1 MLYPNSNCSFNPSE
15 VLFDSLKSRVNDT
28 TFICSGGSFLKK
40 ILLDTVITQ
49 VFGFQKSSRNFREA
63 NQLEYAASCRFTKD
77 FGVTYFDE
85 YGMSSSSQ
93 NWIRGCILNGVLFG
107 DTNYYLVSLHQISSE
122 IPKGFRL
129 SQNYPNPFNPT
140 TKIKFSIPL
149 LRGVSEGRGVLTS
162 LLVYDILG
170 RVVRMVVSENLK
182 AGIYEVEF
190 NTIELP
196 SGVYFYKLTAGGFV
210 DTKKMILLK

>member
-15 VLFDSLKSRVNDT
+15 VVFDSLKSRVNDT
-28 TFICSGGSFLKK
+28 TFICSGGSFFKK

-122 IPKGFRL
+122 IPKGFSL
-129 SQNYPNPFNPT
+129 SQNYPNPFNPST
-140 TKIKFSIPL
+140 IIKFAIS
-149 LRGVSEGRGVLTS
+149 GVSVAQTFLS
-162 LLVYDILG
+162 VYDILG
-170 RVVRMVVSENLK
+170 NEVAVLVNQNLHP
-182 AGIYEVEF
+182 GEYQVEWNASSF
-190 NTIELP
+190 P
-196 SGVYFYKLTAGGFV
+196 SGVYYYKLQAGEYSE
-210 DTKKMILLK
+210 TKKMVLIK